1 MMKFKFFQPIL
12 PLMLVLMSTHMVA
25 QKSTDDREIDESMR
39 YSREKEFNKWAASV
53 GFGPMIMYSDITR
66 YVMFPDTKW
75 KFGTN
80 VMVSRQLGPVFALD
94 AQWLTGNTYGQKGNF
109 YFEGNIMDFTLSG
122 VIFINQLF
130 AQPGPVN
137 DRWDFYVKAG
147 AGVTAFRSRL
157 HHVNDGSIVKEG
169 YFTGKPSDEN
179 AVVLGYDLEDPGKKT
194 ARKLEVIVPLGVGT
208 LYRVNERIDLGL
220 EMSYRYC
227 LEDNMD
233 NILTGSL
240 NDRYFYTSFNLA
252 YKFGKKNTRHVRW
265 TYRSYGFNIFGAKKK
280 DPLVDEVRI
289 LEQQIQQFADNR
301 PIKRDTVVIVN
312 NLKRVYGE
320 GNVFPVFFE
329 GLSEKVN
336 VEAQVQLAEIA
347 LKLVRNKEWKLEL
360 VGHTDAMGDAGLN
373 LQRSQK
379 RCEAV
384 KEYLVVEMG
393 INSER
398 ISFSPKGS
406 SELLSPTDQLTPRGI
421 HLANRRVDVV
431 IIK

>member
-1 MMKFKFFQPIL
+1 MKFKFFQGAL
-12 PLMLVLMSTHMVA
+12 LLMLVLISTPMGA
-25 QKSTDDREIDESMR
+25 QRSTDDREIDESKR
-39 YSREKEFNKWAASV
+39 YSKEKEFNTWAASV
-53 GFGPMIMYSDITR
+53 GFGPMIMYSDITK
-66 YVMFPDTKW
+66 YVMFPDAKW

-80 VMVSRQLGPVFALD
+80 IMVSRQLGPVFALD
-94 AQWLTGNTYGQKGNF
+94 AQWLTGDTYGQKGNF
-109 YFEGNIMDFTLSG
+109 YFEGNLMDFSLSG
-122 VIFINQLF
+122 VMFINQLF

-157 HHVNDGSIVKEG
+157 HHANDGSIVREG
-169 YFTGKPSDEN
+169 YFTGKSSDDN
-179 AVVLGYDLEDPGKKT
+179 AVVLGYDLEKPEKKT
-194 ARKLEVIVPLGVGT
+194 ARKIEVIVPLGIGS
-208 LYRVNERIDLGL
+208 LYRVNEQIDLGM

-240 NDRYFYTSFNLA
+240 NDRYFYTSFNVA

-280 DPLVDEVRI
+280 DPLVDEVRL
-289 LEQQIQQFADNR
+289 LEQQIQQYAENR

-329 GLSEKVN
+329 AKSEKVN

-347 LKLVRNKEWKLEL
+347 LKLVRNKEWKIEL
-360 VGHTDAMGDAGLN
+360 IGHADAIGDETTD

-384 KEYLVVEMG
+384 LEYLTFEMG
-393 INSER
+393 ISAER
-398 ISFSPKGS
+398 ILISPKGS